1 MRINEE
7 KIYKIIVKLQ
17 CESEIKMIFKNFA
30 LLIMI
35 LFYSIYFGKMI
46 IQKMQGLQTR
56 QLGKGK
62 NQDVRTVEILVS
74 IATFVIVSIQLISI
88 IFDLTIFNNNIR
100 FVGFFIGILGDIL
113 FLISIIT
120 MKNSWRAGIPSEDK
134 TEFISYG
141 IYKISRNPAFLGFD
155 LMYIG
160 ICLLYCNVLTI
171 IFSLFAIIM
180 LHFQILQEEKY
191 LEKTFGDK
199 YIAYKNEVFRYIGRR

>member
-1 MRINEE
+1 M
-7 KIYKIIVKLQ
+7 IYKI
-17 CESEIKMIFKNFA
+17 FA

-46 IQKMQGLQTR
+46 IQKRQGIKTR

-62 NQDVRTVEILVS
+62 NQHVRAVEILLS
-74 IATFVIVSIQLISI
+74 IATLVIVPIQLISI
-88 IFDLTIFNNNIR
+88 ILDLTILNDNIR
-100 FVGFFIGILGDIL
+100 FIGFLVGILGDIL

-120 MKNSWRAGIPSEDK
+120 MKNSWRAGIPSEDN
-134 TEFISYG
+134 TEFISNG
-141 IYKISRNPAFLGFD
+141 IYKISRNPAFVGFD

-171 IFSLFAIIM
+171 IFSLFAIVM

-191 LEKTFGDK
+191 LEKTFGEK
-199 YIAYKNEVFRYIGRR
+199 YITYKYKVFRYIGRR

>member
-1 MRINEE
+1 M
-7 KIYKIIVKLQ
+7 IYKI
-17 CESEIKMIFKNFA
+17 FA

-46 IQKMQGLQTR
+46 IQKRQGIKTR

-62 NQDVRTVEILVS
+62 NQNVRAVEILLS
-74 IATFVIVSIQLISI
+74 IATLVIVPIQLISI
-88 IFDLTIFNNNIR
+88 ILDLTILNDNIR
-100 FVGFFIGILGDIL
+100 FIGFLVGILGDIL

-120 MKNSWRAGIPSEDK
+120 MKNSWRAGIPSEDN
-134 TEFISYG
+134 TEFVSNG
-141 IYKISRNPAFLGFD
+141 IYKISRNPAFVGFD

-171 IFSLFAIIM
+171 IFSLFAIVM

-191 LEKTFGDK
+191 LEKTFGEK
-199 YIAYKNEVFRYIGRR
+199 YITYKYKVFRYIGRR

>member
-1 MRINEE
+1 M
-7 KIYKIIVKLQ
+7 IYKI
-17 CESEIKMIFKNFA
+17 FA

-46 IQKMQGLQTR
+46 IQKRQGIKTR

-62 NQDVRTVEILVS
+62 NQNVRTIEILTS
-74 IATFVIVSIQLISI
+74 IATFVIVPIQLISI
-88 IFDLTIFNNNIR
+88 IFDLTILNNNIR
-100 FVGFFIGILGDIL
+100 FVGFLVGIIGDIL

-134 TEFISYG
+134 TEFISNG
-141 IYKISRNPAFLGFD
+141 IYKISRNPAFVGFD

-191 LEKTFGDK
+191 LEKTFGEK
-199 YIAYKNEVFRYIGRR
+199 YITYKNRVFRYIGRR

>member
-1 MRINEE
+1 M
-7 KIYKIIVKLQ
+7 IYKI
-17 CESEIKMIFKNFA
+17 FA

-46 IQKMQGLQTR
+46 IQKRQGIKTR

-62 NQDVRTVEILVS
+62 NQHVRAVEILLS
-74 IATFVIVSIQLISI
+74 IATLVIVPIQLISI
-88 IFDLTIFNNNIR
+88 ILDLTILNDNIR
-100 FVGFFIGILGDIL
+100 FIGFLVGILGDIL

-120 MKNSWRAGIPSEDK
+120 MKNSWRAGIPSEDN
-134 TEFISYG
+134 TEFVSNG
-141 IYKISRNPAFLGFD
+141 IYKIGRNPAFVGFD

-171 IFSLFAIIM
+171 IFSLFAIVM

-191 LEKTFGDK
+191 LEKTFGEK
-199 YIAYKNEVFRYIGRR
+199 YITYKYKVFRYIGRR

>member
-1 MRINEE
+1 M
-7 KIYKIIVKLQ
+7 IYKI
-17 CESEIKMIFKNFA
+17 FA

-46 IQKMQGLQTR
+46 IQKRQGIKTR

-62 NQDVRTVEILVS
+62 NQHVRAVEILLS
-74 IATFVIVSIQLISI
+74 IATLVIVPIQLISI
-88 IFDLTIFNNNIR
+88 ILDLTILNDNIR
-100 FVGFFIGILGDIL
+100 FIGFLVGILGDIL

-120 MKNSWRAGIPSEDK
+120 MKNSWRAGIPSEDN
-134 TEFISYG
+134 TEFVSNG
-141 IYKISRNPAFLGFD
+141 IYKISRNPAFVGFD

-171 IFSLFAIIM
+171 IFSLSAIVM

-191 LEKTFGDK
+191 LEKTFGEK
-199 YIAYKNEVFRYIGRR
+199 YITYKYKVFRYIGRR

>member
-1 MRINEE
+1 M
-7 KIYKIIVKLQ
+7 IYKI
-17 CESEIKMIFKNFA
+17 FA

-46 IQKMQGLQTR
+46 IQKRQGIKTR

-62 NQDVRTVEILVS
+62 NQNVRAVEILLS
-74 IATFVIVSIQLISI
+74 IATLVIVPIQLISI
-88 IFDLTIFNNNIR
+88 ILDLTILNDNIR
-100 FVGFFIGILGDIL
+100 FIGFLVGILGDIL

-120 MKNSWRAGIPSEDK
+120 MKNSWRAGIPSEDN
-134 TEFISYG
+134 TEFVSNG
-141 IYKISRNPAFLGFD
+141 IYKISRNPAFVGFD

-191 LEKTFGDK
+191 LEKTFGEK
-199 YIAYKNEVFRYIGRR
+199 YITYKYKVFRYIGRR

>member
-1 MRINEE
+1 MEE
-7 KIYKIIVKLQ
+7 VKMIYKI
-17 CESEIKMIFKNFA
+17 FA

-46 IQKMQGLQTR
+46 IQKRQGIKTR

-62 NQDVRTVEILVS
+62 NQHVRAVEILLS
-74 IATFVIVSIQLISI
+74 IATLVIVPIQLISI
-88 IFDLTIFNNNIR
+88 ILDLTILNDNIR
-100 FVGFFIGILGDIL
+100 FIGFLVGILGDIL

-120 MKNSWRAGIPSEDK
+120 MKNSWRAGIPSEDN
-134 TEFISYG
+134 TEFVSNG
-141 IYKISRNPAFLGFD
+141 IYKISRNPAFVGFD

-171 IFSLFAIIM
+171 IFSLFAIVM

-191 LEKTFGDK
+191 LEKTFGEK
-199 YIAYKNEVFRYIGRR
+199 YITYKYKVFRYIGRR

>member
-1 MRINEE
+1 
-7 KIYKIIVKLQ
+7 
-17 CESEIKMIFKNFA
+17 MIFKFFA
-30 LLIMI
+30 LLIMV

-46 IQKMQGLQTR
+46 IQKRQGIQTR

-62 NQDVRTVEILVS
+62 NQNVRTVEILVS
-74 IATFVIVSIQLISI
+74 VATLLIIPIQLISI
-88 IFDLTIFNNNIR
+88 IFDLTILNNNIR
-100 FVGFFIGILGDIL
+100 FLGFLVGIIGDIL

-134 TEFISYG
+134 TEFISNG

-155 LMYIG
+155 LMYIS
-160 ICLLYCNVLTI
+160 ICLLYCNVFTL

-191 LEKTFGDK
+191 LEKTFGEK
-199 YIAYKNEVFRYIGRR
+199 YITYKNKVFRYIGRR

>member
-1 MRINEE
+1 
-7 KIYKIIVKLQ
+7 
-17 CESEIKMIFKNFA
+17 MIFKVFS

-46 IQKMQGLQTR
+46 IQKRQGIKTR

-62 NQDVRTVEILVS
+62 NQHVRAVEILLS
-74 IATFVIVSIQLISI
+74 IATLVIVPIQLISI
-88 IFDLTIFNNNIR
+88 ILDLTILNDNIR
-100 FVGFFIGILGDIL
+100 FIGFLVGILGDIL

-120 MKNSWRAGIPSEDK
+120 MKNSWRAGIPSEDN
-134 TEFISYG
+134 TEFVSNG
-141 IYKISRNPAFLGFD
+141 IYKISRNPAFVGFD

-171 IFSLFAIIM
+171 IFSLFAIVM

-191 LEKTFGDK
+191 LEKTFGEK
-199 YIAYKNEVFRYIGRR
+199 YITYKYKVFRYIGRR